1 MIANQDVS
9 TTNAPLPRGVRRALD
24 AMRANL
30 GRTWR
35 LTDLAAIAGT
45 SGRTLQRQFLSFV
58 GKTPRAALREIG
70 LESARRDLL
79 QAAPGVKIM
88 DVALRCGFPH
98 FGRFS
103 IAYRRHYGE
112 TPSQTLARQAAF
124 AATLGGTPS
133 LLIPARDRPVLA
145 FGPIEA
151 AAEHR
156 DMAADLADELAAA
169 LTRAGISV
177 VTGARAARHLL
188 TAAIRGTGDQTQLVV
203 RLIDTETGRQLW
215 AHRADGLARD
225 ENSSGE
231 HLAVRIAAALQPC
244 LRLAEIDHALRKPA
258 ECLGAYDLALR
269 AMPGVLSLDASGNG
283 RALELL
289 HRALEMDPEHPL
301 ATALA
306 AWAHVQR
313 VVYHFT
319 TAPAQERARSLDL
332 VQKARTLRND
342 ATVLAILGN
351 ALSLLNEFDAAD
363 LVTRKALAIDGG
375 SAWAW
380 SRSGWIDVYKGDP
393 QSAIERFKIAL
404 DLAPHDPLAFNS
416 MVGIGCAHFTAGQYA
431 DGARWQQRA
440 LAEHPSA
447 SWVHRTLCPAYVL
460 AGQAPQ
466 ARRSLGAL
474 REHYPGLTIPEVQR
488 GMPPLPPS
496 QCELVVGALQEA
508 GLPA

>member
-1 MIANQDVS
+1 MMTSHEFLPASSPV
-9 TTNAPLPRGVRRALD
+9 PRGVRRVLD
-24 AMRANL
+24 AMHANL
-30 GRTWR
+30 GRNWR

-70 LESARRDLL
+70 LECARRELL
-79 QAAPGVKIM
+79 QGTPGLRIM
-88 DVALRCGFPH
+88 DVALDCGFPH

-103 IAYRRHYGE
+103 IAYRHRFGE
-112 TPSQTLARQAAF
+112 TPSQTLARQTAF
-124 AATLGGTPS
+124 ADSLDGTPA
-133 LLIPARDRPVLA
+133 LLMPARDRPVMA
-145 FGPIEA
+145 FGPVEA
-151 AAEHR
+151 SAENR
-156 DMAADLADELAAA
+156 EMAADLADQLVAA

-177 VTGARAARHLL
+177 VTGTRAARHLL
-188 TAAIRGTGDQTQLVV
+188 TAAIRGSGVHTQLIV

-215 AHRADGLARD
+215 AHRADGLLRD
-225 ENSSGE
+225 ETANSE

-258 ECLGAYDLALR
+258 AGLGAYDLALR

-289 HRALEMDPEHPL
+289 DRALQIEPDHPL

-306 AWAHVQR
+306 GWAHVQR

-319 TAPAQERARSLDL
+319 TEAAQERARSLAL
-332 VQKARTLRND
+332 VHKARTLCND

-363 LVTRKALAIDGG
+363 LVTRKALTIDGG

-416 MVGIGCAHFTAGQYA
+416 TVGIGCALFTTGQYA
-431 DGARWQQRA
+431 EGARWQERA

-460 AGQAPQ
+460 AGQARQ
-466 ARRSLGAL
+466 AQRSLVAL
-474 REHYPGLTIPEVQR
+474 RQHYPDLTVPEVQR
-488 GMPPLPPS
+488 GMPPLPAS
-496 QCELVVGALQEA
+496 QCDLVVGALQEA
-508 GLPA
+508 GLPG

>member
-1 MIANQDVS
+1 MMASQEVS
-9 TTNAPLPRGVRRALD
+9 SANAPLPRGVRRALD

-30 GRTWR
+30 GRNWR

-58 GKTPRAALREIG
+58 GKTPSAALREIG
-70 LESARRDLL
+70 LESARRELL
-79 QAAPGVKIM
+79 QAVPGIRIM
-88 DVALRCGFPH
+88 DVALRCGFAH

-103 IAYRRHYGE
+103 IAYRRRYGE

-124 AATLGGTPS
+124 AATLGGTPT
-133 LLIPARDRPVLA
+133 LLVPARDRPVMA
-145 FGPIEA
+145 VAPIEA

-203 RLIDTETGRQLW
+203 RLIDTEAGRQLW

-225 ENSSGE
+225 ETSSGE
-231 HLAVRIAAALQPC
+231 HLAVRIAAALQPS

-289 HRALEMDPEHPL
+289 HRALEMDPEHTL

-319 TAPAQERARSLDL
+319 TAPAQERARSLEL
-332 VQKARTLRND
+332 VHKARSLRND

-431 DGARWQQRA
+431 EGARWQERA

-447 SWVHRTLCPAYVL
+447 SWVHRTLCPAHVL

-466 ARRSLGAL
+466 ARRSFGAL
-474 REHYPGLTIPEVQR
+474 RQHYPDLTIPDVQR

-496 QCELVVGALQEA
+496 QCDLVVGALQEA